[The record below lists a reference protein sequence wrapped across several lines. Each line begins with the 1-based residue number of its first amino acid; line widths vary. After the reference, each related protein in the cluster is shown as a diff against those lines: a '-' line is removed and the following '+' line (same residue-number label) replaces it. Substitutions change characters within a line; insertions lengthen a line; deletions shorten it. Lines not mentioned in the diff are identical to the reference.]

1 MPDLNTD
8 WLVSVDDHAI
18 EPPNVWLDR
27 LPARYHDVAPRMV
40 QTDGGEAWQYEDK
53 QIPTSGL
60 SVAAGKRHEDFSP
73 DPVPFSEMRP
83 GAYDSV
89 ARLADMDQAGILA
102 SLCFPS
108 FPRFCG
114 QIFWEAKDKEL
125 AALCVRAYNDWM
137 IDEWCGSAPGRYI
150 PLVIIPLWDPPAAAK
165 ELERCA
171 AKGATSF
178 AFSENPEPLGLP
190 TIHDPSR
197 YWDPVL
203 AAAQDLQMVVSM
215 HVGSSST
222 MPSISSNAPALASL
236 TFGASRAAATMLS
249 WLFSDYFQRMP
260 GLKIALSEG
269 NIGWMPYFIER
280 AEQVVD
286 RQRHWI
292 KKSKTEF
299 YNLKV
304 ADSTQADLDRLNVRE
319 SFRDHIYGCFI
330 EETVRPALPRH
341 HRRGQ
346 RDVSRPTIRTPT
358 RRGPTRSRSRA
369 SSSRS
374 CPIETQYKILRGN
387 AERLYPLH
395 ARGTWLARR
404 AAVDRDGHAR
414 DVGRRVG
421 AQKRNDCSRFGS
433 GLGASE
439 RDASRDPGG
448 ERDAF
453 VDGQRRQAGI
463 GEAVARFDGQRCDGV
478 AADAV
483 GAEFGGEHGHH
494 LIDGG
499 PGCPD
504 RPGTDRGSERG
515 MRGEQHQGP
524 GTPARDHRL
533 RRRLG
538 QQPGARQVDVQAPSP
553 GILRQL
559 QQQAVACACSSCSIE
574 DAAPV
579 EPAESVEGM
588 GEQRRDVLPFQAFQP
603 VSDHP
608 AAAPGGA
615 LGDFGDDVFE
625 GLVRGVAGVAVAD
638 QIRTHQVGS
647 HIGQLQ
653 GRGVADA
660 RRPGDA

>member
-1 MPDLNTD
+1 MPELNTD

-27 LPARYHDVAPRMV
+27 LPAKYHDIAPRMV
-40 QTDGGEAWQYEDK
+40 ATAGGEAWQYEDK

-102 SLCFPS
+102 SMCFPS

-114 QIFWEAKDKEL
+114 QIFWEAKDKDL

-197 YWDPVL
+197 YWDPVM
-203 AAAQDLQMVVSM
+203 AAAQDLQMVISM

-280 AEQVVD
+280 AEQVLD

-292 KKSKTEF
+292 KKTSTEF

-304 ADSTQADLDRLNVRE
+304 EDSTQADLDRLNVRE

-330 EETVRPALPRH
+330 EETSGLRCLDIIGEDNVMVETDYPHTDTTWPHSIDIARKLVSELPAP
-341 HRRGQ
+341 
-346 RDVSRPTIRTPT
+346 
-358 RRGPTRSRSRA
+358 
-369 SSSRS
+369 
-374 CPIETQYKILRGN
+374 TQYKILRGN
-387 AERLYPLH
+387 AERLY
-395 ARGTWLARR
+395 
-404 AAVDRDGHAR
+404 
-414 DVGRRVG
+414 
-421 AQKRNDCSRFGS
+421 RF
-433 GLGASE
+433 
-439 RDASRDPGG
+439 
-448 ERDAF
+448 
-453 VDGQRRQAGI
+453 
-463 GEAVARFDGQRCDGV
+463 
-478 AADAV
+478 
-483 GAEFGGEHGHH
+483 
-494 LIDGG
+494 
-499 PGCPD
+499 
-504 RPGTDRGSERG
+504 
-515 MRGEQHQGP
+515 
-524 GTPARDHRL
+524 TPADPPRDL
-533 RRRLG
+533 
-538 QQPGARQVDVQAPSP
+538 
-553 GILRQL
+553 
-559 QQQAVACACSSCSIE
+559 
-574 DAAPV
+574 
-579 EPAESVEGM
+579 
-588 GEQRRDVLPFQAFQP
+588 
-603 VSDHP
+603 
-608 AAAPGGA
+608 
-615 LGDFGDDVFE
+615 
-625 GLVRGVAGVAVAD
+625 
-638 QIRTHQVGS
+638 
-647 HIGQLQ
+647 
-653 GRGVADA
+653 
-660 RRPGDA
+660 